1 MTTPTVHTRTWGSA
15 PDGQPI
21 TQFTLALPGGVQA
34 QLTDLGATLISLRV
48 PDRSGTPG
56 EVVLGFDRPEPYLSR
71 ETAPFLGSTVGRFAN
86 RIAQAR
92 YALDGQEV
100 HLTPSDGPHA
110 LHGGPRGFDLRV
122 WHGHAE
128 VVGEGAQVT
137 FTRTSPHGEEG
148 HPGTLHTQVTYSLT
162 ATPHPTLSVEYRA
175 TTDAPTHVNL
185 TNHTYWNLSPD
196 PHEGIHAHLLALH
209 ADTFTPTHAGGIPTG
224 TVQDV
229 TGTPLDFRTPRP
241 LGDALTEQ
249 PGGFD
254 HNLLL
259 RGQDGTLRPAATL
272 HHPASGRT
280 LDIHTTEPA
289 LQLYTANFLNGQHT
303 GHAGRVHAPQAAVCL
318 ETQHVPDSP
327 NQPQF
332 PTTRLDPGQTFTS
345 RTVHTF
351 RVT

>member
-1 MTTPTVHTRTWGSA
+1 MTTPTVHTRPWGSA

-21 TQFTLALPGGVQA
+21 TQFTLTLPGGVQA
-34 QLTDLGATLISLRV
+34 RLTDLGATLTSLHV

-92 YALDGQEV
+92 YTLNGQEV

-110 LHGGPRGFDLRV
+110 LHGGPRGFDLHL
-122 WHGHAE
+122 WYGHAE

-148 HPGTLHTQVTYSLT
+148 HPGTLHVQVTYHLT
-162 ATPHPTLSVEYRA
+162 ADPHPTLSIEYRA

-196 PHEGIHAHLLALH
+196 PHEGIGAHVLTLH

-229 TGTPLDFRTPRP
+229 TGTPLDFRTPRS
-241 LGDALTEQ
+241 LGDALTDQ

-289 LQLYTANFLNGQHT
+289 IQLYTANFLNGQHT
-303 GHAGRVHAPQAAVCL
+303 GHAGRIHGPRAGVCL
-318 ETQHVPDSP
+318 ETQHTPDSP